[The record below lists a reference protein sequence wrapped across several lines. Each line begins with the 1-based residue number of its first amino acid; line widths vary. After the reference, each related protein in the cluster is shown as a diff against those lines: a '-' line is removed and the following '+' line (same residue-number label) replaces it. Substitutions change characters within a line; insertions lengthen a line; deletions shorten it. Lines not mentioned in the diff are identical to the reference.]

1 MMRLTAM
8 STKEVLI
15 QIVALILFSCVA
27 TWVELQV
34 IGAPPEI
41 VFLREDALY
50 PHLPAEGVK
59 EPEMEDLDEIGS
71 KTATLPTVNHYC
83 ADNKCDVSDLF
94 VVIYISTKSTKELF
108 DSGQAQFIDA
118 RKHEDFLRGHIPY
131 AINMP
136 VSSFTAGWPDEIRL
150 LMKELKAVVYCD
162 GISCDASQIVAK
174 HLVRYGF
181 ERVLIVEHGFPGWQ
195 QEKLPVEKGEGNA

>member
-1 MMRLTAM
+1 M
-8 STKEVLI
+8 SSKEVLI
-15 QIVALILFSCVA
+15 QIVALILFSFVA
-27 TWVELQV
+27 TCVELKI

-41 VFLREDALY
+41 VFLREDTLY

-59 EPEMEDLDEIGS
+59 NPELEDDLEKLGS
-71 KTATLPTVNHYC
+71 KAVTLPTVNHYC
-83 ADNKCDVSDLF
+83 TDNKCDISDLF
-94 VVIYISTKSTKELF
+94 VVIYISIKTTKELF

-118 RKHEDFLRGHIPY
+118 RKHKDFLRGHIPY

-136 VSSFTAGWPDEIRL
+136 VSSFSSGWPKEIHS

-195 QEKLPVEKGEGNA
+195 EEGLPVEKGEGNA